1 MTSGRAAIVILS
13 TIALTALSWTAYAQD
28 AGTSITTA
36 YAPAQVDAPSNGVI
50 DSVIKAVGRDDE
62 VDNGNP
68 LWSVPL
74 SSLAETRERPLFSS
88 SRRPP
93 PIVPLAATPPPPA
106 QDPGPIAR
114 AQPERPPWV
123 LIGTIVGRAA
133 SLAIVQNSGTQAVS
147 RIRVGDEDSGWRV
160 RSVAA
165 RSIVVEKGGET
176 VTLELPRVSGT
187 EAQTSP

>member
-1 MTSGRAAIVILS
+1 
-13 TIALTALSWTAYAQD
+13 
-28 AGTSITTA
+28 
-36 YAPAQVDAPSNGVI
+36 
-50 DSVIKAVGRDDE
+50 
-62 VDNGNP
+62 
-68 LWSVPL
+68 
-74 SSLAETRERPLFSS
+74 
-88 SRRPP
+88 
-93 PIVPLAATPPPPA
+93 
-106 QDPGPIAR
+106 
-114 AQPERPPWV
+114 V